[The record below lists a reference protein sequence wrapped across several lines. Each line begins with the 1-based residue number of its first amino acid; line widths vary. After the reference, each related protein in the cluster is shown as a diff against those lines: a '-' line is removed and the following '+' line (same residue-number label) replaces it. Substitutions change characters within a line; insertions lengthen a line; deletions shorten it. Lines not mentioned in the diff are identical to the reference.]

1 MLRSNFSHAGVYSK
15 KLELGTVINNTIF
28 KHIFV
33 QIPRESFFTFQLLTE
48 MSRFHSGLK
57 CLCKLY
63 TQPHFFLYSQ
73 EIFIFHQIQRL
84 ERERKTKETSL
95 LSQRYID
102 QINQEGSFFL
112 IQQAKM
118 NRKIFH
124 LKNARV
130 FNSQSNKFT
139 MLLGF

>member
-1 MLRSNFSHAGVYSK
+1 MNLSILLTSRASLVTVVLSRRDTASNAKAMSTTCKIGIT
-15 KLELGTVINNTIF
+15 KLINNTIF

-102 QINQEGSFFL
+102 QINLEGSFFL

-118 NRKIFH
+118 
-124 LKNARV
+124 
-130 FNSQSNKFT
+130 
-139 MLLGF
+139 